1 MGLNRAKKKKSVHV
15 ALVYSIFKKKKKSNE
30 YIEDTIQEH
39 IMFSIGKPSRHLLMA
54 SVGDQHHQVT
64 VVCRT
69 ALLLAKFL
77 KILLFDKYLKIRIPL
92 F

>member
-1 MGLNRAKKKKSVHV
+1 MGLNRAKKKRVHV

-30 YIEDTIQEH
+30 YIENT
-39 IMFSIGKPSRHLLMA
+39 IGKPSRHLLMA
-54 SVGDQHHQVT
+54 SVGHQHHQVT

-92 F
+92 L

>member
-1 MGLNRAKKKKSVHV
+1 MGLNRAKKKVHV
-15 ALVYSIFKKKKKSNE
+15 ALVYRKAILKKRSNE
-30 YIEDTIQEH
+30 YIENTIQEH

-64 VVCRT
+64 VVCRA

-92 F
+92 L

>member
-1 MGLNRAKKKKSVHV
+1 MGLNRAKKKRVHV

-30 YIEDTIQEH
+30 YIENTIQEH

-54 SVGDQHHQVT
+54 SVGHQHHQVT
-64 VVCRT
+64 VVFQNCT
-69 ALLLAKFL
+69 VTCQ
-77 KILLFDKYLKIRIPL
+77 IPQNSA

>member
-1 MGLNRAKKKKSVHV
+1 
-15 ALVYSIFKKKKKSNE
+15 
-30 YIEDTIQEH
+30 
-39 IMFSIGKPSRHLLMA
+39 MFSIGKPSRHLLMA